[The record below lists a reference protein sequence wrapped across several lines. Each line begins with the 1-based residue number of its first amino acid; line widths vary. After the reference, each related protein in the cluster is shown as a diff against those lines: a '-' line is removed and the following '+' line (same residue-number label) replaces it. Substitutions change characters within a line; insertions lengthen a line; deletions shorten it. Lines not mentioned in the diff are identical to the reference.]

1 MPQNYTIRMR
11 DGTVTTVQDVESET
25 VVQQEVYDLTN
36 YRDIVDAAFKGAAL
50 VENDFELNVLPSSPD
65 NPPTGDLA
73 DGIISTGPSI
83 NFYSISDNI
92 AKIPPR
98 NEAKKRSR
106 LKLWSEA
113 GGTGDCLFAGWLD
126 RIEAYSTGVFTRV

>member
-36 YRDIVDAAFKGAAL
+36 YRDIADAAFKGAAL
-50 VENDFELNVLPSSPD
+50 VNVDEEFNALPSSPD
-65 NPPTGDLA
+65 TDPTGALA
-73 DGIISTGPSI
+73 DAIISSGAGTTFTSL
-83 NFYSISDNI
+83 SDNVSHV
-92 AKIPPR
+92 PPR

-126 RIEAYSTGVFTRV
+126 RIEAYSTGTFTRV

>member
-36 YRDIVDAAFKGAAL
+36 YRDTIDAAFTGEPLASYSI
-50 VENDFELNVLPSSPD
+50 PSDPV
-65 NPPTGDLA
+65 NPPTTALSDA
-73 DGIISTGPSI
+73 IIEQVTGSGTGTFTPL
-83 NFYSISDNI
+83 SDNVSH
-92 AKIPPR
+92 IPPR

-126 RIEAYSTGVFTRV
+126 RIEAYSTGTFTRV